1 MKEFNDFLCLLNVP
15 LVLFQLF
22 STRPQG
28 CQAAAG
34 SATESWAA
42 AGHPVCC
49 SRRHAGIPSATGVL
63 CLQSVRF
70 LWIRMTQA
78 EGPKTCKTLW
88 HRRRFLCLWTSNFD
102 FTTDGS
108 YVCYTPRCL
117 QSQTVRFLYI
127 RLTLSLEQHYCTLMS
142 SKLQHSQ
149 QVGFASAR
157 LLDIWTCGVKIS
169 ALP

>member
-1 MKEFNDFLCLLNVP
+1 MQEFNDFLCLLNVP

-78 EGPKTCKTLW
+78 EGPNNCKTLW
-88 HRRRFLCLWTSNFD
+88 HRRRFSCFWRSNFD
-102 FTTDGS
+102 LTTDGS

-117 QSQTVRFLYI
+117 QSLDCQVPLHAFDSVIKTTLLYI
-127 RLTLSLEQHYCTLMS
+127 KHKT
-142 SKLQHSQ
+142 Q
-149 QVGFASAR
+149 QVGVASAR
-157 LLDIWTCGVKIS
+157 QLEISTCSVIS
-169 ALP
+169 TLP